1 VIPTHTLLLFMAAS
15 FALAITP
22 GPTML
27 LALSNG
33 IVAGRR
39 VAAYGILG
47 ATAANLILITLVA
60 LGLGVLLA
68 ASETLFNALRYVG
81 VAYLCWLG
89 LKLWRSKTSDMDQ
102 AKLVAQKRELTPRRA
117 FLRSASVALSNPK
130 GLLFFS
136 AFLPQFVNP
145 DHEQAP
151 QYAELAA
158 LFLTQDAVI
167 MFCYAT
173 AGTKAVRYLTARGL
187 LMINRVCAAAMF
199 ALAAVLAMARRV
211 NA

>member
-1 VIPTHTLLLFMAAS
+1 MVSTETLILFVS
-15 FALAITP
+15 TSLALAITP

-39 VAAYGILG
+39 TALFGILG
-47 ATAANLILITLVA
+47 ATLANAALITLVA
-60 LGLGVLLA
+60 LGLGVVLST
-68 ASETLFNALRYVG
+68 SEVLFNALRYVG
-81 VAYLCWLG
+81 VMYLCWLG
-89 LKLWRSKTSDMDQ
+89 IRLWR
-102 AKLVAQKRELTPRRA
+102 AKSTAIDRSTLAGDGAALTARRA
-117 FLRSASVALSNPK
+117 FVRSASVALSNPK

-145 DHEQAP
+145 ADAQAP

-158 LFLTQDAVI
+158 IFLGLDAVV
-167 MFCYAT
+167 MFSYAT
-173 AGTKAVRYLTARGL
+173 AGMKAVRYLSARGL
-187 LMINRVCAAAMF
+187 IMIHRVCAIAMF
-199 ALAAVLAMARRV
+199 ALAAVLAVARRA

>member
-1 VIPTHTLLLFMAAS
+1 MIPLDTFLLFIAAS

-47 ATAANLILITLVA
+47 ATIANLILIALVA
-60 LGLGVLLA
+60 LGLGVILA

-89 LKLWRSKTSDMDQ
+89 IKLWRSKTADMNQ
-102 AKLVAQKRELTPRRA
+102 ENLVVQKRELTPRRA
-117 FLRSASVALSNPK
+117 FGRSFSVALSNPK

-136 AFLPQFVNP
+136 AFLPQFVDP
-145 DHEQAP
+145 THAQAP
-151 QYAELAA
+151 QYAELALWFVA
-158 LFLTQDAVI
+158 QDAVI
-167 MFCYAT
+167 MFSYAT

-187 LMINRVCAAAMF
+187 LVISRACAAAMF

-211 NA
+211 SA

>member
-1 VIPTHTLLLFMAAS
+1 MIPLDTFLLFIVAS

-47 ATAANLILITLVA
+47 ATFANLILIALVA
-60 LGLGVLLA
+60 LGLGVILA

-89 LKLWRSKTSDMDQ
+89 VKLWRSKTSNMGRE
-102 AKLVAQKRELTPRRA
+102 KLVAQKRELTAQRA
-117 FLRSASVALSNPK
+117 FGRSFTVALSNPK

-136 AFLPQFVNP
+136 AFLPQFVDP
-145 DHEQAP
+145 VHAQAP
-151 QYAELAA
+151 QYAELA
-158 LFLTQDAVI
+158 LWFVTQDAVI
-167 MFCYAT
+167 MFSYAT
-173 AGTKAVRYLTARGL
+173 AGTKAVCYLTARGL
-187 LMINRVCAAAMF
+187 RMINRACAAAMF